1 MPPSITG
8 NSLGWLDYLVIA
20 LYLGVNVGI
29 GWWVQRQK
37 RTTNAD
43 YFLGGGRVPP
53 WASAISWYGTAVSSV
68 SFMALPAYAYSKD
81 WLPMIVGPAGSG
93 VGIIVAYC
101 FLGIIR
107 RLKAPTIF
115 AYLEARFDRNVRL
128 IVAGLSMV
136 LKVFGRASVI
146 MVLPALALASATGM
160 NVYLSIVMMGI
171 VTTAYSMEG
180 GFEAVVWTDVMQVL
194 VMFAGVFFMV
204 WYAAAGVDGGLAGII
219 REGSAANKFQFI
231 SWEHNLTDVT
241 AWVITGFFIGSV
253 FTMISDQALMQRA
266 LAAKSD
272 RDARRT
278 VIMGSLLGFPSNAV
292 FFFVGTALFA
302 FYHLNP
308 ARIRRR
314 HEHAQQLHRRRRYR
328 RLKRFP
334 PRPPPPT
341 RRSPRRQ
348 TRSLGHARVRPVR
361 HRHGPL
367 GRQRGDGLALGQI
380 RAPPRL
386 VRRRASR
393 GFRPRHV
400 DPPRQRPRRDHRRHR
415 RHRRHRVDPEFY
427 PGQRLLPRL
436 LRLRRLSHRR
446 LPRELLFHSPRHPR
460 TTRRPHRLG
469 PETHPSPKPAREI
482 INQKS
487 QIINSV
493 TISVLAE
500 YRPRP
505 KPTPVVTPDEFT
517 PVLTAGSTLY
527 GLRLTMNATRYGLF
541 RLSPSTPRLP
551 PTL

>member
-308 ARIRRR
+308 ARMVPGLPNDAIVGYFIAN
-314 HEHAQQLHRRRRYR
+314 ELPPGVVGVIVAGLFAAAMGALSSILNSTAAVVVSDFQGTFQPHATESQ
-328 RLKRFP
+328 RLRLAKLSTLICGALGIAMASWLAAQNAASLWDEFMKLIALLGGGFAGVFALGLL
-334 PRPPPPT
+334 T
-341 RRSPRRQ
+341 RRAHSVGVMIGALASIPVTWSVQKFTTTSPFAHGFVAVASCMVIGYLA
-348 TRSLGHARVRPVR
+348 SL
-361 HRHGPL
+361 
-367 GRQRGDGLALGQI
+367 
-380 RAPPRL
+380 
-386 VRRRASR
+386 
-393 GFRPRHV
+393 
-400 DPPRQRPRRDHRRHR
+400 
-415 RHRRHRVDPEFY
+415 
-427 PGQRLLPRL
+427 LLPAPAKKSL
-436 LRLRRLSHRR
+436 LGLTLWD
-446 LPRELLFHSPRHPR
+446 PAV
-460 TTRRPHRLG
+460 
-469 PETHPSPKPAREI
+469 PK
-482 INQKS
+482 
-487 QIINSV
+487 
-493 TISVLAE
+493 
-500 YRPRP
+500 
-505 KPTPVVTPDEFT
+505 
-517 PVLTAGSTLY
+517 
-527 GLRLTMNATRYGLF
+527 
-541 RLSPSTPRLP
+541 
-551 PTL
+551 

>member
-1 MPPSITG
+1 MPTSPPLLSG

-37 RTTNAD
+37 RNTGAD

-81 WLPMIVGPAGSG
+81 WLPMVVGPAGSG
-93 VGIIVAYC
+93 VGIIVAYG

-146 MVLPALALASATGM
+146 MVLPALALASATGL
-160 NVYLSIVMMGI
+160 NVYFSIVMMGI

-231 SWEHNLTDVT
+231 SWENNLTDVT
-241 AWVITGFFIGSV
+241 VWVITGFCIGAL

-278 VIMGSLLGFPSNAV
+278 VIMGSLLGLPSNAV

-302 FYHLNP
+302 FYQLNP
-308 ARIRRR
+308 TRLVPNLPNDAIVGYFIANELPPGLVGLIIAGIFAAAMSTLSSSIAAVAAVATNDFLRVLRP
-314 HEHAQQLHRRRRYR
+314 QLVESHGVKLGRWVTLGCGIFATAMALWVASLETASLWDKSV
-328 RLKRFP
+328 RLLALFGGALP
-334 PRPPPPT
+334 GFFALGMLT
-341 RRSPRRQ
+341 RRANAPGAIIGAVAAIGGTVWIQNFTSVNAFFHAFFAFAVSVIVGYVASFCFNRPATQAQLQGLTVWDLKSSP
-348 TRSLGHARVRPVR
+348 
-361 HRHGPL
+361 
-367 GRQRGDGLALGQI
+367 
-380 RAPPRL
+380 
-386 VRRRASR
+386 
-393 GFRPRHV
+393 
-400 DPPRQRPRRDHRRHR
+400 
-415 RHRRHRVDPEFY
+415 
-427 PGQRLLPRL
+427 
-436 LRLRRLSHRR
+436 
-446 LPRELLFHSPRHPR
+446 
-460 TTRRPHRLG
+460 
-469 PETHPSPKPAREI
+469 
-482 INQKS
+482 
-487 QIINSV
+487 
-493 TISVLAE
+493 
-500 YRPRP
+500 
-505 KPTPVVTPDEFT
+505 
-517 PVLTAGSTLY
+517 
-527 GLRLTMNATRYGLF
+527 
-541 RLSPSTPRLP
+541 
-551 PTL
+551 